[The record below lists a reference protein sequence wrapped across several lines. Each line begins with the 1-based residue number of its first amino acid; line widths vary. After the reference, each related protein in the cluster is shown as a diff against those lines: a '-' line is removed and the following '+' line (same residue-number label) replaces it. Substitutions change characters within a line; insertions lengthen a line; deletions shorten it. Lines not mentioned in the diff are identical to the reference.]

1 MKGFIQVII
10 FFSLNIFVLRGRG
23 RGLLFLEFLGC
34 GLCGHG
40 LGRRGLGGRGLCTQ
54 ANNQYQCA
62 YCLKSFQRRDLMRK
76 HEMIHTG
83 GRGRGLR
90 ERGLPFLVL
99 RGGGLIKVGSQIYI
113 NQNKSIVHT
122 NKLGS

>member
-1 MKGFIQVII
+1 MGVGVGVACSSLS
-10 FFSLNIFVLRGRG
+10 FSGVACVGMAWAG
-23 RGLLFLEFLGC
+23 VACEGV
-34 GLCGHG
+34 
-40 LGRRGLGGRGLCTQ
+40 
-54 ANNQYQCA
+54 ACA
-62 YCLKSFQRRDLMRK
+62 VSR
-76 HEMIHTG
+76 G

>member
-1 MKGFIQVII
+1 
-10 FFSLNIFVLRGRG
+10 
-23 RGLLFLEFLGC
+23 
-34 GLCGHG
+34 
-40 LGRRGLGGRGLCTQ
+40 
-54 ANNQYQCA
+54 
-62 YCLKSFQRRDLMRK
+62 MRK

-83 GRGRGLR
+83 GRGRGRGLR

-122 NKLGS
+122 NELGS